1 MNLTKREREVC
12 ALMADGLNNRE
23 IGEAIGLSP
32 RTVEIHRGTAI
43 KKLGAKN
50 GTHAAVLFD
59 RSNRNG

>member
-1 MNLTKREREVC
+1 
-12 ALMADGLNNRE
+12 MADGLNNRE